1 MQEELEALG
10 ISLDET
16 DDRFEAQLPEAVT
29 DEDAAREAAEAI
41 ARLRAE
47 GTDSV
52 TVQVA
57 LDGGSRLAVTFDGP
71 RFSLAPMHTART
83 SGDPAHL
90 ARFRELAERID
101 AWRIAGGSPSQ
112 LVAELW
118 RRAHPAIAQLDAA
131 TLARVIAPYEG
142 ASRGKQRRPS
152 TRSRISTCSTRRRD
166 SARRSRR
173 SCSTRTWSTAA
184 TR

>member
-47 GTDSV
+47 RTDSV

-90 ARFRELAERID
+90 ARFRELAEHAATID
-101 AWRIAGGSPSQ
+101 P
-112 LVAELW
+112 
-118 RRAHPAIAQLDAA
+118 RAHFDMLHEAARLGTKISPLVLYAYVEHGGDA
-131 TLARVIAPYEG
+131 L
-142 ASRGKQRRPS
+142 
-152 TRSRISTCSTRRRD
+152 
-166 SARRSRR
+166 
-173 SCSTRTWSTAA
+173 TA
-184 TR
+184 